1 MSEALKPC
9 PFCGADIAQLRE
21 GSDLMWGYC
30 LECRAE
36 GPPSLKTGGNSSA
49 IAAWNRRAPSVT
61 REEIAEAAER
71 ILAED
76 AEGCFHHLGMKSPD
90 DCINRECPCRR
101 LTLGI
106 ADAILALFGGE

>member
-30 LECRAE
+30 LECRAD

-61 REEIAEAAER
+61 RGQIAAAIHAHCTLSRADIAQDVDGAREA
-71 ILAED
+71 
-76 AEGCFHHLGMKSPD
+76 
-90 DCINRECPCRR
+90 
-101 LTLGI
+101 

>member
-1 MSEALKPC
+1 MNPDKIVVTDEMVEAARAAFNKVR
-9 PFCGADIAQLRE
+9 LRE
-21 GSDLMWGYC
+21 ASPRRIVREW
-30 LECRAE
+30 EAE
-36 GPPSLKTGGNSSA
+36 AWRCAVK
-49 IAAWNRRAPSVT
+49 AAWNRRAPSVT